1 MGKVESMGNTP
12 RLDKTL
18 FVNGLVVMAAAG
30 VAALYN
36 LNAPCIDV
44 GCIVK
49 GMFVYIEAG
58 VAAVGAVVAAIGGI
72 RIKTRKRT
80 QEAK

>member
-1 MGKVESMGNTP
+1 MGNTP

-18 FVNGLVVMAAAG
+18 FVSGLVVMAAAG
-30 VAALYN
+30 VAAVYSF
-36 LNAPCIDV
+36 NAPCIDV

-49 GMFVYIEAG
+49 GMFAYIEAG

-72 RIKTRKRT
+72 RIKKRNRA
-80 QEAK
+80 ECRG